1 LAVLVPLKLNIGVET
16 GVPNL
21 SGDSDW
27 LVEGAEMVTEVVVGM
42 EVMAE
47 VVVMGAV
54 VDAIRFTVWKTV
66 VDATSFSFFPF
77 VKSNLKPPTELVA
90 MLLLVAFD

>member
-1 LAVLVPLKLNIGVET
+1 
-16 GVPNL
+16 
-21 SGDSDW
+21 
-27 LVEGAEMVTEVVVGM
+27 VVVGM